1 MLISH
6 KARTIS
12 PSPTLA
18 IDAKAKQMK
27 GEGHDV
33 VGFGAGEPDFDT
45 PDYIKESAI
54 SAINHGFTKYTP
66 VDGIEELKQTIVKY
80 LKLNNNI
87 TYTTNQISV
96 SNGAKQCL
104 YNALFCLINPGDKVL
119 IPSPYWVSY
128 PEMVKLCG
136 GIPIFVPTTENQDF
150 MLKADTLEEYID
162 EKTKVLIIN
171 SPNNPCGSIYSKQDL
186 EEIAQL
192 VIKHNLFVISDEIYE
207 KLIYDGTETVS
218 IVSLNK
224 DITERALI
232 VNGMSK
238 SFAMTG
244 WRIGFAAGP
253 TELIKA
259 MSSFQGHCTSN
270 PNSIAQKASVEAL
283 VNPVKEETIEIM
295 VNEFSKRRDYM
306 VEKINSI
313 KNLSCRKPK
322 GAFYIF
328 MNISKTFSKKCCGE
342 IISDSTSFSK
352 ILLDKYKVAVVPGVG
367 FGSDD
372 YVRLSYAT
380 SLENIKKGLNR
391 IEEFAN
397 SLQ

>member
-207 KLIYDGTETVS
+207 KLVY
-218 IVSLNK
+218 
-224 DITERALI
+224 
-232 VNGMSK
+232 
-238 SFAMTG
+238 MT
-244 WRIGFAAGP
+244 
-253 TELIKA
+253 
-259 MSSFQGHCTSN
+259 
-270 PNSIAQKASVEAL
+270 
-283 VNPVKEETIEIM
+283 
-295 VNEFSKRRDYM
+295 
-306 VEKINSI
+306 
-313 KNLSCRKPK
+313 
-322 GAFYIF
+322 
-328 MNISKTFSKKCCGE
+328 
-342 IISDSTSFSK
+342 
-352 ILLDKYKVAVVPGVG
+352 
-367 FGSDD
+367 
-372 YVRLSYAT
+372 
-380 SLENIKKGLNR
+380 
-391 IEEFAN
+391 
-397 SLQ
+397 